1 MNNEIDENTQL
12 DVEISNLRA
21 TDEEL
26 KKLKNL
32 ISTGLGKNSTPL
44 RITVISNDAKGN
56 RYEITFRVLNP
67 KHFKI
72 STVQDWLYAAT
83 LVGWN
88 LNAAV
93 VRP

>member
-1 MNNEIDENTQL
+1 MNNELDEHAQL

-26 KKLKNL
+26 EKLKCL
-32 ISTGLGKNSTPL
+32 IVTGLGKNATPL
-44 RITVISNDAKGN
+44 KITAASHDSKGS

-67 KHFKI
+67 RNFNP
-72 STVQDWLYAAT
+72 STVQDWLHAVA
-83 LVGWN
+83 LVGWS
-88 LNAAV
+88 LNATF

>member
-1 MNNEIDENTQL
+1 MNNELDAHAQL

-26 KKLKNL
+26 EKLKDL
-32 ISTGLGKNSTPL
+32 IVTGLGNNATSLKVTA
-44 RITVISNDAKGN
+44 VSNDAKGS
-56 RYEITFRVLNP
+56 RYELTFRVLNP
-67 KHFKI
+67 RHFKL

-88 LNAAV
+88 LNATF